1 MADLDPKGEG
11 DKSMPGNPVVG
22 PSGRG
27 RRIGEDPRDR
37 AKAGLPE
44 AQSPVD
50 ASSHPPEGPLKP
62 VPCSVSGSMVT
73 DTTSGARSDAQR
85 GC

>member
-27 RRIGEDPRDR
+27 EASGRTRVIGRKLDC
-37 AKAGLPE
+37 
-44 AQSPVD
+44 
-50 ASSHPPEGPLKP
+50 LKP
-62 VPCSVSGSMVT
+62 NLQLMQVPIRRK
-73 DTTSGARSDAQR
+73 DR
-85 GC
+85 